1 MMSCKSETF
10 IENLSKSK
18 KYVCGCISLMLSI
31 RSTKAHAC
39 MFYMNVENEGKGSHD
54 AVKTGFLGGQWTRG
68 ILLVISSCL

>member
-1 MMSCKSETF
+1 
-10 IENLSKSK
+10 
-18 KYVCGCISLMLSI
+18 
-31 RSTKAHAC
+31 